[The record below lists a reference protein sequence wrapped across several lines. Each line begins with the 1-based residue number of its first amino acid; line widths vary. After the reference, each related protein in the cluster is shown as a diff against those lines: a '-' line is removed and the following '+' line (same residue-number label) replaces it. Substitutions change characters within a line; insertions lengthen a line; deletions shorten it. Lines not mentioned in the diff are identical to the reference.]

1 MLASRFLS
9 GSFKSIDVLCV
20 TGLGQ
25 DSGEEDGFTDI
36 PQLIAD
42 EDVDFLPYV
51 SWPSASPE
59 APLMELLQY
68 SDVRSARS
76 RPAWI

>member
-1 MLASRFLS
+1 MLF
-9 GSFKSIDVLCV
+9 V

-59 APLMELLQY
+59 GPDTETLQWNE
-68 SDVRSARS
+68 VRSA
-76 RPAWI
+76 